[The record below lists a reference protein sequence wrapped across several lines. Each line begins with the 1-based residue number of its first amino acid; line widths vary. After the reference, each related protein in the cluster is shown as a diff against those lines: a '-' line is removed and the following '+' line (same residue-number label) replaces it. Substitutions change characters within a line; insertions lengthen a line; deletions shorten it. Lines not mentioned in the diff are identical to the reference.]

1 MPSTEVRW
9 YLVKTKPLCESR
21 VFTRLSEAGFEG
33 LFPKISKKTRKKG
46 VFEMRPFF
54 PTYLFVRFSLE
65 QLRLIRYTH
74 GVARVISFGIEPH
87 PVEESIIEAV
97 RARMD
102 DEGVIRLL
110 RKPAEWQPGQKVT
123 IGDGP
128 FSGLEAIF
136 IEELP
141 DRERVV
147 LLLDVVSRFRVVVP
161 KDSLERSRTP

>member
-1 MPSTEVRW
+1 MPYHETRW
-9 YLVKTKPLCESR
+9 FLVKTKPLNEARVCSR
-21 VFTRLSEAGFEG
+21 LADAGFEL
-33 LFPKISKKTRKKG
+33 LFPKICKRGRKKG
-46 VFEMRPFF
+46 EVEKRPFF

-74 GVARVISFGIEPH
+74 GVARVVSFGLEPE
-87 PVEESIIEAV
+87 PVEDAIVEAV

-102 DEGVIRLL
+102 EEGVIRLL
-110 RKPAEWQPGQKVT
+110 RKPAEWQPGQKVS
-123 IGDGP
+123 IAEGP

-147 LLLDVVSRFRVVVP
+147 LLLDAVSRFRVTVP
-161 KDSLERSRTP
+161 KDSLGR

>member
-1 MPSTEVRW
+1 MPETIANW
-9 YLVKTKPLCESR
+9 YLVKTKPLSETR
-21 VFTRLSEAGFEG
+21 VFTRLAEAGFEA
-33 LFPKISKKTRKKG
+33 LFPRISKRARKRG
-46 VFEMRPFF
+46 GEERRPFF
-54 PTYLFVRFSLE
+54 PTYLFVRFSLD

-74 GVARVISFGIEPH
+74 GVARVVSFGIEPQ
-87 PVEESIIEAV
+87 PVEDAIIESV

-110 RKPAEWQPGQKVT
+110 RKPAEWQPGQSVT

-128 FSGLEAIF
+128 LSGLEAVF

-147 LLLDVVSRFRVVVP
+147 LLLDAVSRFRVTVA
-161 KDSLERSRTP
+161 KDSLQR